1 MKKLVMVL
9 AFIPLLGWSQ
19 VKSGVTYSEHPAYD
33 VVKETYR
40 IWESG
45 TEAELRALYA
55 EEAKIWGPGEDEA
68 GTVDEEVTNMLW
80 WQENFSDIKI
90 TVMKG
95 ATPDIIKYEKDEKG
109 AWAMDWMVF
118 SAVNK
123 ASGLVVKANMHSNY
137 YVTNQ
142 GKITTTIKYY
152 DRESAGAQIQA
163 SLGMHRNGRVYDE
176 HPIINTLNK
185 MVAHFEA
192 GEISEL
198 ASYFS
203 EDVKFYRL
211 GVDGHLNLEERTA
224 TWHQEVATNSARNLE
239 QSGYPDAIYYSRDKG
254 QWVVQS
260 WWWVNNTNAET
271 GEETREYL
279 HMSHDFNN
287 DGKVTREVIYMAN
300 LD

>member
-9 AFIPLLGWSQ
+9 ALIPLLGWSQ

-45 TEAELRALYA
+45 TEAELRALFA
-55 EEAKIWGPGEDEA
+55 EDAKIWGPGEDEA

-80 WQENFSDIKI
+80 WQENFSDIKV
-90 TVMKG
+90 TVMEG
-95 ATPDIIKYEKDEKG
+95 ATPDVIKFKG
-109 AWAMDWMVF
+109 DKKGVWAMDWMVF
-118 SAVNK
+118 TAVNK
-123 ASGLVVKANMHSNY
+123 TSGLPIKVNIHTNN
-137 YVTNQ
+137 YVTNE
-142 GKITTTIKYY
+142 GKVTMTSNHH

-176 HPIINTLNK
+176 HPIIDSLNE

-198 ASYFS
+198 ATYFA
-203 EDVKFYRL
+203 EDVEFYRL

-224 TWHQEVATNSARNLE
+224 TWHQEVATNSVRDLE
-239 QSGYPDAIYYSRDKG
+239 QSGYPDAIYYARGEG

-271 GEETREYL
+271 GEKTRKYL
-279 HMSHDFNN
+279 HMSHHFNKE
-287 DGKVTREVIYMAN
+287 GKVSRETIYMAN
-300 LD
+300 

>member
-1 MKKLVMVL
+1 MKKLVIVL
-9 AFIPLLGWSQ
+9 ALIPLLGWSQ
-19 VKSGVTYSEHPAYD
+19 VKSGTSYSEHPAYD
-33 VVKETYR
+33 VITETYQ

-45 TEAELRALYA
+45 TEAELRALYTKD
-55 EEAKIWGPGEDEA
+55 AKIWGPGDEKA
-68 GTVDEEVTNMLW
+68 GTVDEEVSNMLW
-80 WQENFSDIKI
+80 WQENFSNIKI

-95 ATPDIIKYEKDEKG
+95 ATPDVIKYKG
-109 AWAMDWMVF
+109 DKKGVWAMDWMVF

-123 ASGLVVKANMHSNY
+123 TSGLPVKVNIHSNS
-137 YVTNQ
+137 YVTNE
-142 GKITTTIKYY
+142 GKITMSANHF
-152 DRESAGAQIQA
+152 DRESAGTQIQA

-176 HPIINTLNK
+176 HPIINTLNE

-198 ASYFS
+198 ATYFA

-211 GVDGHLNLEERTA
+211 GVNGHLNLEERTA
-224 TWHQEVATNSARNLE
+224 TWNQEVATNSVRNLE
-239 QSGYPDAIYYSRDKG
+239 QSGYPDAIYYSRGKG

-300 LD
+300 